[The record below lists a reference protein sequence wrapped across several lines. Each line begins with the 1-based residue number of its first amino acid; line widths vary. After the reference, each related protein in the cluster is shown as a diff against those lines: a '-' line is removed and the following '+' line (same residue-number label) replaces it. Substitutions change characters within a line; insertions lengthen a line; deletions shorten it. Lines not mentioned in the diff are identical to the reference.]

1 MSVNAEN
8 FSEFPKIVKRFSSA
22 LKGISLFPYLRFIVG
37 IKEIY
42 HYPKQPQ
49 KSSKGRNGTRIYAER
64 ARTGTDKSIQNKILN
79 IEF

>member
-49 KSSKGRNGTRIYAER
+49 KVQKEEMEHAFTRKERGLTRINQSKI
-64 ARTGTDKSIQNKILN
+64 KS
-79 IEF
+79 